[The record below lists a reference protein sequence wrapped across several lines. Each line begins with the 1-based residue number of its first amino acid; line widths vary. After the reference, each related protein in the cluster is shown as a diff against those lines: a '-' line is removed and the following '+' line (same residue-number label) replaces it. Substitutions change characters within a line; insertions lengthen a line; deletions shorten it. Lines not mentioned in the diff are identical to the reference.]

1 MAGRPATGQTP
12 PISFRPPV
20 ALREELDELAKALG
34 RDRSDVLIE
43 AVHDWVKK
51 RRRERA
57 TVATPEGSRP
67 PHGESGNPPK

>member
-20 ALREELDELAKALG
+20 ALREELDKLAKELG

-51 RRRERA
+51 KRRE
-57 TVATPEGSRP
+57 
-67 PHGESGNPPK
+67 